1 MSGQIKKKQVL
12 GLLKD
17 LAILQYGMPILK
29 RDTLFSG
36 EPGQGEAILNTD
48 SSAEITTVTIHT
60 TDSFLGNS
68 YSQLID
74 VSIDDKLIIKDED
87 DNVAIYSIT
96 NITNEVNSS
105 NEGYFILTTQHS
117 FGYNSTFP
125 QGELI
130 YYFRRVPSSSITES
144 ISTEAARVT
153 SIESELKSDLDN
165 EVAARIA
172 TDTSLQAAD
181 TAETNARIAADVNL
195 ETLIDNETTSRNA
208 DVANLQAAD
217 TAETNARIIA
227 DNNLESL
234 IDNETTTRI
243 SQNSQ
248 LLAITQAE
256 TDARIEAINS
266 ISLQLENGSG
276 VISSGE
282 FSWDGQNTGLALQ
295 AGEFSWSGEEV
306 YDGITSLTFHK
317 TDGNGTDQST
327 FLNQYLNAKSGQIR
341 TILSDNPNHD
351 NVYQIVG
358 ASINGD
364 GHYVFNVYNVSID
377 DPEVVSGEC
386 TVYFVL
392 VGAEGKQGAD
402 GTSANYTTSFNGP
415 HSLGDNR
422 NLEAD
427 LGVVTV
433 DTGLSYQGGE
443 YVIVSMDAR
452 PDSFDIAQV
461 TSYDSSTGVM
471 HFNNIYQSTVDSD
484 STNWNIN
491 LTGVPGQQ
499 GKDGSSISL
508 WEEGQTEENRLFL
521 DAANNR
527 LKIIIEGVTYRVDLT
542 AEE

>member
-36 EPGQGEAILNTD
+36 EPSQGEAILNTN

-87 DNVAIYSIT
+87 DNVTIYSIT
-96 NITNEVNSS
+96 NITNEVDSS

-208 DVANLQAAD
+208 NVVSLQAAD

-256 TDARIEAINS
+256 TAERIAAIDNLS
-266 ISLQLENGSG
+266 TQLE
-276 VISSGE
+276 SS
-282 FSWDGQNTGLALQ
+282 NTI
-295 AGEFSWSGEEV
+295 EV
-306 YDGITSLTFHK
+306 W
-317 TDGNGTDQST
+317 
-327 FLNQYLNAKSGQIR
+327 
-341 TILSDNPNHD
+341 
-351 NVYQIVG
+351 
-358 ASINGD
+358 GD
-364 GHYVFNVYNVSID
+364 
-377 DPEVVSGEC
+377 
-386 TVYFVL
+386 
-392 VGAEGKQGAD
+392 
-402 GTSANYTTSFNGP
+402 
-415 HSLGDNR
+415 
-422 NLEAD
+422 
-427 LGVVTV
+427 
-433 DTGLSYQGGE
+433 
-443 YVIVSMDAR
+443 
-452 PDSFDIAQV
+452 
-461 TSYDSSTGVM
+461 
-471 HFNNIYQSTVDSD
+471 
-484 STNWNIN
+484 
-491 LTGVPGQQ
+491 
-499 GKDGSSISL
+499 
-508 WEEGQTEENRLFL
+508 GQTEENKLFF
-521 DAANNR
+521 DTSTSS
-527 LKIIIEGVTYRVDLT
+527 LKIVIGGVTYRVDLR

>member
-29 RDTLFSG
+29 RSTLFSG
-36 EPGQGEAILNTD
+36 EPSQGEAILNTS

-96 NITNEVNSS
+96 NITNEVDSS

-117 FGYNSTFP
+117 FGYNGTFP

-153 SIESELKSDLDN
+153 SIESELKSDLDD

-181 TAETNARIAADVNL
+181 TAETNARIVADINL
-195 ETLIDNETTSRNA
+195 ET
-208 DVANLQAAD
+208 
-217 TAETNARIIA
+217 
-227 DNNLESL
+227 L

-256 TDARIEAINS
+256 TAERIAAIDNLS
-266 ISLQLENGSG
+266 TQLE
-276 VISSGE
+276 SS
-282 FSWDGQNTGLALQ
+282 NTI
-295 AGEFSWSGEEV
+295 EV
-306 YDGITSLTFHK
+306 WG
-317 TDGNGTDQST
+317 
-327 FLNQYLNAKSGQIR
+327 
-341 TILSDNPNHD
+341 
-351 NVYQIVG
+351 
-358 ASINGD
+358 
-364 GHYVFNVYNVSID
+364 
-377 DPEVVSGEC
+377 
-386 TVYFVL
+386 
-392 VGAEGKQGAD
+392 
-402 GTSANYTTSFNGP
+402 
-415 HSLGDNR
+415 
-422 NLEAD
+422 
-427 LGVVTV
+427 
-433 DTGLSYQGGE
+433 
-443 YVIVSMDAR
+443 
-452 PDSFDIAQV
+452 
-461 TSYDSSTGVM
+461 
-471 HFNNIYQSTVDSD
+471 
-484 STNWNIN
+484 
-491 LTGVPGQQ
+491 
-499 GKDGSSISL
+499 
-508 WEEGQTEENRLFL
+508 EGQTEENKLFF
-521 DAANNR
+521 DTSTSS
-527 LKIIIEGVTYRVDLT
+527 LKIVISGVTYRVDLR

>member
-36 EPGQGEAILNTD
+36 EPSQGEAILNTN

-74 VSIDDKLIIKDED
+74 VSVDDKLIIKDED

-96 NITNEVNSS
+96 NITNEVDSS

-195 ETLIDNETTSRNA
+195 ETLIDNETT
-208 DVANLQAAD
+208 
-217 TAETNARIIA
+217 
-227 DNNLESL
+227 
-234 IDNETTTRI
+234 TRI

-256 TDARIEAINS
+256 TNARIAAIDNLS
-266 ISLQLENGSG
+266 TQLE
-276 VISSGE
+276 SS
-282 FSWDGQNTGLALQ
+282 NTI
-295 AGEFSWSGEEV
+295 EV
-306 YDGITSLTFHK
+306 WG
-317 TDGNGTDQST
+317 
-327 FLNQYLNAKSGQIR
+327 
-341 TILSDNPNHD
+341 
-351 NVYQIVG
+351 
-358 ASINGD
+358 
-364 GHYVFNVYNVSID
+364 
-377 DPEVVSGEC
+377 
-386 TVYFVL
+386 
-392 VGAEGKQGAD
+392 
-402 GTSANYTTSFNGP
+402 
-415 HSLGDNR
+415 
-422 NLEAD
+422 
-427 LGVVTV
+427 
-433 DTGLSYQGGE
+433 
-443 YVIVSMDAR
+443 
-452 PDSFDIAQV
+452 
-461 TSYDSSTGVM
+461 
-471 HFNNIYQSTVDSD
+471 
-484 STNWNIN
+484 
-491 LTGVPGQQ
+491 
-499 GKDGSSISL
+499 
-508 WEEGQTEENRLFL
+508 EGQTEENKLFF
-521 DAANNR
+521 DTSTSS
-527 LKIIIEGVTYRVDLT
+527 LKIVISGVTYRVDLR